1 MAIATTLKKIS
12 TGYSLAWKKEA
23 NWTSPP
29 VYLAYSLTRP
39 LAGAMLIWLMATVA
53 GRPPGY
59 LLPAWY
65 SLAAFQIVP
74 AVLGGTSW
82 AILED
87 RERYQM
93 LKYVYLAPGSAIPYL
108 SGHALARA
116 AQSLFGAVALAAFG
130 AFVLGLRPPEFHP
143 LLLTATL
150 VLGVTLLLFLGLAL
164 AGASLHFA
172 RHGHFMTESI
182 GGVFLLCS
190 AAIFPVDILPL
201 WMRPVT
207 YASPVTWWLE
217 LVRRSLGLKFGS
229 VLSGYSTALI
239 LGILGAFC
247 ALSIA
252 MGFYGWAVGERKAKW
267 KGLLDAT
274 TAY

>member
-1 MAIATTLKKIS
+1 MAIAFTLKKIA
-12 TGYSLAWKKEA
+12 TAFSLAWKKEA

-29 VYLAYSLTRP
+29 VYLVYSLARP
-39 LAGAMLIWLMATVA
+39 LAGAMLIWIMATVA

-59 LLPAWY
+59 LEPAWF

-93 LKYVYLAPGSAIPYL
+93 LKYVYLAPGSAVPYL

-116 AQSLFGAVALAAFG
+116 VQSLFGAVALSAFG
-130 AFVLGLRPPEFHP
+130 AFALGLRPPEFHP
-143 LLLTATL
+143 LLLLATL
-150 VLGVTLLLFLGLAL
+150 AVGITLLLFLGLAL

-190 AAIFPVDILPL
+190 AAIFPLDVLPPWL
-201 WMRPVT
+201 RPVC

-217 LVRRSLGLKFGS
+217 LIRRSFGLKFGN
-229 VLSGYSTALI
+229 VLSEIPTTSI
-239 LGILGAFC
+239 LGILCVFC

-252 MGFYGWAVGERKAKW
+252 LGFYGWSAGERKAKW

>member
-1 MAIATTLKKIS
+1 MAIAFTLKKMA
-12 TGYSLAWKKEA
+12 TAFSLAWKKEA

-29 VYLAYSLTRP
+29 VYLVYSLARP

-53 GRPPGY
+53 GRPQMY
-59 LLPAWY
+59 LLPAWF

-82 AILED
+82 AVLED

-108 SGHALARA
+108 SGHALARTV
-116 AQSLFGAVALAAFG
+116 QSLFGAVALSMLG
-130 AFVLGLRPPEFHP
+130 ACALGLRPPEFHP
-143 LLLTATL
+143 LLLAAAL

-182 GGVFLLCS
+182 GGVFMLFS
-190 AAIFPVDILPL
+190 TAIFPVDVLPF
-201 WMRPVT
+201 WVRPIC

-217 LVRRSLGLKFGS
+217 LVRRSLGLRFGN
-229 VLSGYSTALI
+229 VLPQIPTATI
-239 LGILGAFC
+239 LGILTASC
-247 ALSIA
+247 AACIFL
-252 MGFYGWAVGERKAKW
+252 GFAGWAAGERKAKW
-267 KGLLDAT
+267 KGLLDTT